1 MTSPKKA
8 TIFITSLLPRVVK
21 TLDVMMS
28 LQATNKNRVDLAA
41 PNLEKINAFLC
52 VYAVGFDAVTTDCVP
67 DVLSPDTSS

>member
-1 MTSPKKA
+1 
-8 TIFITSLLPRVVK
+8 
-21 TLDVMMS
+21 MMS

-67 DVLSPDTSS
+67 DEASSDTSS